1 MQTLLLHPE
10 PPQTPAGID
19 GTSTVTTVN
28 LTWPETEGA
37 SSYNIYRNGTKVG
50 STDSG
55 SYKDTGLVAS
65 TEYIYTIE
73 AVNNELVSEQSSEFT
88 IVTAESTGS
97 A

>member
-1 MQTLLLHPE
+1 MQLHPE
-10 PPQTPAGID
+10 PPQTPAEIN
-19 GTSTVTTVN
+19 GTSKVTTVN
-28 LTWPETEGA
+28 LTWPEADGA

-50 STDSG
+50 STYSG
-55 SYKDTGLVAS
+55 SYKDTGLVAN

-73 AVNNELVSEQSSEFT
+73 AVSDNLTSEQSSEFT